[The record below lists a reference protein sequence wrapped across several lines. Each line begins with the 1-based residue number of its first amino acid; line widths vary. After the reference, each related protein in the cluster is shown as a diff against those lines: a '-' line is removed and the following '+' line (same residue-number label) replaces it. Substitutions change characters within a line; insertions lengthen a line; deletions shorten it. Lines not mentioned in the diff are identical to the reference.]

1 MSLSVGAGE
10 VVGLIGPNG
19 AGKTTLLNT
28 VAGLLVPAAGRVVL
42 DGADDD
48 RDRARSGAEAPGL
61 ALVPEH
67 RRIFADFT
75 VAENLRIGGVTLA
88 AAERAEMLEEVV
100 EVFPFLRSRWDSMA
114 GYLSGGEAQQLAIAR
129 ALMCRPRLLLMDE
142 PSLGLAPV
150 LVDAVAELIAELRD
164 RGRTLLVVEQNA
176 SRMLDVADRA
186 YVLRSG
192 AVVGQGAGSGL
203 LAEADL
209 FDTFVRGSA
218 RMTELVQN
226 VIDGLGRGSIYAL
239 LALGVA
245 VVFGVMHLLNF
256 AHGEL
261 ITVSGYA
268 TYAAFSSGWSWYLVA
283 PLIVVV
289 VGGHQSAHRARSRSA
304 GCGDRRSSHSCSPPS
319 ASISWSPPSS

>member
-1 MSLSVGAGE
+1 MLLEVSGLTTRYGSISALRDVSLSVGAGE

-28 VAGLLVPAAGRVVL
+28 VAGLLAPAAGTVVL
-42 DGADDD
+42 DGVVMTGAAPD
-48 RDRARSGAEAPGL
+48 RTLRSGL

-88 AAERAEMLEEVV
+88 AVERAAVLEEVA
-100 EVFPFLRSRWDSMA
+100 EVFPFLRSRWDTMA

-129 ALMCRPRLLLMDE
+129 ALMSKPRLLMMDE

-150 LVDAVAELIAELRD
+150 LVDAVFDLIAQLRD

-176 SRMLDVADRA
+176 ARMLEVADRA

-192 AVVGQGAGSGL
+192 AVIAHGSGAEV
-203 LAEADL
+203 LAQTDL

-218 RMTELVQN
+218 
-226 VIDGLGRGSIYAL
+226 S
-239 LALGVA
+239 
-245 VVFGVMHLLNF
+245 
-256 AHGEL
+256 
-261 ITVSGYA
+261 
-268 TYAAFSSGWSWYLVA
+268 
-283 PLIVVV
+283 
-289 VGGHQSAHRARSRSA
+289 
-304 GCGDRRSSHSCSPPS
+304 
-319 ASISWSPPSS
+319 

>member
-1 MSLSVGAGE
+1 MLLEVSGLTTRYGSISALRDVSLSVGDGE

-28 VAGLLVPAAGRVVL
+28 VAGLLAPAAGTVVF
-42 DGADDD
+42 DGADVT
-48 RDRARSGAEAPGL
+48 GAAPEQMLKSGL

-75 VAENLRIGGVTLA
+75 VAENLRIGGITLA
-88 AAERAEMLEEVV
+88 ATERAEMLEEVA
-100 EVFPFLRSRWDSMA
+100 EVFPFLRSRWDAMA

-150 LVDAVAELIAELRD
+150 LVDAVFELIAELRD

-176 SRMLDVADRA
+176 ARMLDVADRA

-192 AVVGQGAGSGL
+192 AVVGHGAGSGL
-203 LAEADL
+203 LAETDL

-218 RMTELVQN
+218 
-226 VIDGLGRGSIYAL
+226 A
-239 LALGVA
+239 
-245 VVFGVMHLLNF
+245 
-256 AHGEL
+256 
-261 ITVSGYA
+261 
-268 TYAAFSSGWSWYLVA
+268 
-283 PLIVVV
+283 
-289 VGGHQSAHRARSRSA
+289 
-304 GCGDRRSSHSCSPPS
+304 
-319 ASISWSPPSS
+319 